1 MTKKT
6 YTATDYQE
14 IIDDC
19 EALLRKA
26 QRGLDD
32 LHAMA
37 GKWVGKAAAKG
48 MAKREAKYK
57 SQIHSNNVAIAYLRK
72 LQAQAASP
80 QS

>member
-1 MTKKT
+1 MANKI
-6 YTATDYQE
+6 YTTTDYQE

-19 EALLRKA
+19 EAILRKA
-26 QRGLDD
+26 QRDLDD

-57 SQIHSNNVAIAYLRK
+57 SQIHSNTVAIAYLRK
-72 LQAQAASP
+72 LQAQVASP